1 MFNLLRKERRVR
13 LHDGY
18 IMGYYGDCRDCQHR
32 GSIHKS
38 TYDED
43 VFVCDYSKKRFY
55 DVYGEQCRCFLD
67 ADEVEKKEDEQRRKE
82 QAYKSVIY
90 AGLFA
95 DCFDDI
101 IDGLIW
107 LIHWF
112 LVGYFFYWLLGSN
125 ADAAIVGKVAVVL
138 YVLYCAW
145 KKFYSK
151 DREKISYLKA
161 WLFIIGICILHALGL
176 VGFVIYLAVIGISYY
191 VYKRTRLTVV
201 QIAVIVL
208 FIGSCI
214 MGLGEY
220 ERKVNAKLYDA
231 LSEAIYTQDKYW
243 EQKDNGEKYL
253 AIRFVLPK
261 EYPDKLSSVLPTRK
275 GTKHVI
281 FRILDYH
288 YSLPYANYQFNLRN
302 KLPISNNPAE
312 NLRFDFY
319 LFDNTVGIVSE
330 NTPSEIR
337 KPYEAL
343 GQRFDY
349 EEYKAM
355 VEKGKKK

>member
-1 MFNLLRKERRVR
+1 MFNLLRKECRVS

-67 ADEVEKKEDEQRRKE
+67 ADEVEKREDEQRRKE
-82 QAYKSVIY
+82 QEYKSVIY

-112 LVGYFFYWLLGSN
+112 LVGYFFYWLLESN
-125 ADAAIVGKVAVVL
+125 ADAAIVGKVAIVL
-138 YVLYCAW
+138 YVLYCIW

-151 DREKISYLKA
+151 SREKISYLKA

-176 VGFVIYLAVIGISYY
+176 VGFVIYLTVIGISYF
-191 VYKRTRLTVV
+191 VYKRTGLTVV
-201 QIAVIVL
+201 QIALIVL
-208 FIGSCI
+208 FFGSCI

-220 ERKVNAKLYDA
+220 EKGVNARLYNA

-253 AIRFVLPK
+253 AVRFVLPK
-261 EYPDKLSSVLPTRK
+261 EYPDELSFVLPTRK

-288 YSLPYANYQFNLRN
+288 YSLPYANYQFRLRN

-330 NTPSEIR
+330 NTPAEVK

-343 GQRFDY
+343 GQHFDY
-349 EEYKAM
+349 EAYKAM
-355 VEKGKKK
+355 VEKEKKK